1 MNDIASLQAYR
12 ARRFPPREFR
22 IDPVMTVFVAVDGV
36 LKALA
41 RLEEAGTAPCAEARE
56 HAAAIERARI
66 QQGIDFIFESID
78 LGAGGLAAGLVF
90 LLMRQLRGGLNSG
103 FAGGQTRFP
112 AETEALRGLHAL
124 LSRQI
129 GDDRRHG

>member
-36 LKALA
+36 LKALG
-41 RLEEAGTAPCAEARE
+41 RLEEAG
-56 HAAAIERARI
+56 AAAHEDEVAIERARI

-78 LGAGGLAAGLVF
+78 LGAGGLAPGLVF
-90 LLMRQLRGGLNSG
+90 LLMRHLRGALNAG
-103 FAGGQTRFP
+103 FAGGQTRFA

-129 GDDRRHG
+129 GDGRRHG